1 MSRLPRIVFER
12 LGWRTHLPP
21 VQIYCS
27 VAKWCAQMIAARNFG
42 LTDFKA
48 IPRCY
53 SNVTG
58 ALLGLYPEG

>member
-48 IPRCY
+48 IP
-53 SNVTG
+53 
-58 ALLGLYPEG
+58 P